1 MSLSLAALNRTRFTL
16 VGAIAIFVAGVISL
30 FGFPAAEEP
39 TVPVRAASIEAYMPG
54 AASERMEQLVAR
66 PIEERLRQIAEVKT
80 VDTTVRPGSVYI
92 SVTLHPQTQADR
104 LSSVWQRLRAK
115 MDDARA
121 VLPQG
126 VVGPIINDEFGR
138 VSVLT
143 LALTGK
149 GFTAGQLQ
157 DWARTVR
164 GRLQATP
171 GVEQVSLHGVQE
183 ERVYVA
189 LSPAKLAAAGLS
201 TADVAKALATRNV
214 VAPSGEIDADG
225 RVLAIETTGDLQ
237 SADSL
242 AAVQIPL
249 PSGLSIA
256 LGGLGEV
263 RQGPADP
270 PTTAALVNGQRAV
283 VLGISMR
290 QGLNVNQF
298 VGALHT
304 ATDAIDK
311 DLPAGMA
318 LTPITD
324 QGEIVAKDLLKV
336 GQIFIET
343 IIIVMAVVVLFLG
356 WRAGLVTG
364 LIVPLTVFGTLL
376 FMRTVGIELHS
387 ISIAAIIIS
396 LGLFVD
402 NAIVI
407 IEDYQRRIAE
417 GEPKAAAAEAA
428 GRTMAVPLLVSS
440 LAIILAFLPLV
451 AGASETAQYMRSLAI
466 VLAATLLISLF
477 LALTFT
483 VVTAKMF
490 AGEVDHEKEEKGA
503 IAKLRHWYGTKVRL
517 ILKRPGVVASGI
529 VALLLGSL
537 ALSALLPTE
546 LLSPSA
552 RRQLQITVELPPGA
566 SSRETYALAQ
576 RLSAKLANRKAH
588 PELADNAVYV
598 GDGGPRFIL
607 GLNPPTPASHRAYA
621 IVNLSKDADID
632 ATIGRLRKDL
642 AETFPEARIEPKRFS
657 LGTSDAGSAVFRL
670 TGPDRKV
677 LEQASAQLRG
687 ELSKIPGILDL
698 RDDAEGRMTRVVVE
712 VDQARAQTAGVTTA
726 DISAA
731 LDWAY
736 SGAMATVLRQDDILV
751 PVVLRAP
758 EDERLTPDRLATIP
772 VFGPD
777 GPVSIGE
784 IATVRIADQP
794 SVLTR
799 RNESPVITVTAR
811 HPDMTTQGIVDA
823 AAVALAQLNLPPN
836 HSVQLGGEI
845 EDSLDANSGLA
856 TYFPLAVLGMAALF
870 LWQFGSI
877 RKTIIILASIPFVLI
892 GAVLGL
898 FVTGQPLSYSATL
911 GLLALAGIIV
921 NNAVLLLERIA
932 EEEAA
937 GLSQEDA
944 IATAAS
950 VRLRPIVMTKLTCVL
965 GLLPLFLFGGDLW
978 RPLAAAMIGG
988 LALGTLITLVLIPAL
1003 YALLFVRTW
1012 FAVPAKARAI
1022 PVETV

>member
-1 MSLSLAALNRTRFTL
+1 M
-16 VGAIAIFVAGVISL
+16 VGAIAIFIAGMISL

-39 TVPVRAASIEAYMPG
+39 TVPIRAATVEAYMPG
-54 AASERMEQLVAR
+54 ASSERMEQLIAR
-66 PIEERLRQIAEVKT
+66 PIEERLRQITEVKT
-80 VDTTVRPGSVYI
+80 IETTVRPGAAYI
-92 SVTLHPQTQADR
+92 AVTLYPHTKPDR

-115 MDDARA
+115 MDDART
-121 VLPQG
+121 VLPEG
-126 VVGPIINDEFGR
+126 VIGPIINDEFGR

-143 LALTGK
+143 LALTGD

-164 GRLQATP
+164 GRLQTTP

-183 ERVYVA
+183 ERVYVE

-201 TADVAKALATRNV
+201 TTDVANALAARNI
-214 VAPSGEIDADG
+214 VAPSGEIDAGG
-225 RVLAIETTGDLQ
+225 RVMALETTGDLR
-237 SADSL
+237 STASL

-249 PSGLSIA
+249 RDGHSVA
-256 LGGLGEV
+256 LGALGAV

-270 PTTAALVNGQRAV
+270 PTTAALFNGKRAV
-283 VLGISMR
+283 VIGISMR
-290 QGLNVNQF
+290 QGLNVNDF
-298 VGALHT
+298 VSALHKTT
-304 ATDAIDK
+304 AAIGK
-311 DLPAGMA
+311 DLPVGMK

-324 QGEIVAKDLLKV
+324 QAEIVAKDLLKV

-343 IIIVMAVVVLFLG
+343 IIVVMAVVVLFLG
-356 WRAGLVTG
+356 WRAGFVTG

-376 FMRTVGIELHS
+376 FMRAVGIELHS

-417 GEPKAAAAEAA
+417 GETKYAAAEAA

-440 LAIILAFLPLV
+440 LAIIFAFLPLV
-451 AGASETAQYMRSLAI
+451 AGASETAQYMRSLGI

-490 AGEVDHEKEEKGA
+490 AGEADHEKEEKGA
-503 IAKLRHWYGTKVRL
+503 IAKVRIWYGQKVRL
-517 ILKRPGVVASGI
+517 ILKRPGMVVSGI
-529 VALLLGSL
+529 TALLLGSL

-576 RLSAKLANRKAH
+576 RLSAKLANQAAN
-588 PELADNAVYV
+588 PELKDNAVYV

-621 IVNLSKDADID
+621 IVNLANDADID
-632 ATIGRLRKDL
+632 ATIGRLRKAL
-642 AETFPEARIEPKRFS
+642 AEAFPEARIEPKRFS

-677 LEQASAQLRG
+677 LEAASARLRG
-687 ELSKIPGILDL
+687 ELSKIPGIVDV
-698 RDDAEGRMTRVVVE
+698 RDDAEGRMTRLVVE
-712 VDQARAQTAGVTTA
+712 VDHARAQVAGVTTA

-731 LDWAY
+731 LDSAY
-736 SGAMATVLRQDDILV
+736 AGAMATVLRQDDILV

-758 EDERLTPDRLATIP
+758 EEERLTPDRLATMP
-772 VFGPD
+772 VFGAR

-794 SVLTR
+794 SVLIR

-811 HPDMTTQGIVDA
+811 HPNMTTQGIVDA
-823 AAVALAQLNLPPN
+823 AAVPLAQLNLPPN

-845 EDSLDANSGLA
+845 EDSEDANNGLA

-870 LWQFGSI
+870 LWQFGSV
-877 RKTIIILASIPFVLI
+877 RKTVIILASMPFVLI
-892 GAVLGL
+892 GATLGL

-932 EEEAA
+932 EEEAS
-937 GLSQEDA
+937 GRSQEDA
-944 IATAAS
+944 IATAAA

-965 GLLPLFLFGGDLW
+965 GLLPLFIFGGDLW

-1003 YALLFVRTW
+1003 YALLFARTW
-1012 FAVPAKARAI
+1012 FGAPTKAKEVS
-1022 PVETV
+1022 VETV